1 MPRVFEPLIEKSG
14 PLGKKKKGCIRR
26 CRSGKKSVDLLL
38 SIASFG
44 EPPEEHP
51 TKVPGKQSNR
61 SKFIGEDLLE
71 WSGEKVELSNAKNCV
86 VKRVS
91 ERNRSSE
98 VARVSTEEIAR
109 ARKKYLKAS
118 RHALALD
125 TRILDLPST
134 NLSITNHFQEFLRT
148 LAVRGAPPCM
158 LSVTIPDPHKKSRLA
173 LGTTES
179 GSTKTIAFASGVGIQ
194 TRILSQTDDMNNI
207 VPVVIP
213 ANKTADSIVV
223 AVPNAL
229 TAEHSWTLLSEM
241 GKNPCYSVYN
251 FFVLFSIEL

>member
-26 CRSGKKSVDLLL
+26 RRSGKTIRDLLP

-44 EPPEEHP
+44 EAPEELP
-51 TKVPGKQSNR
+51 TTDRAKQSKT

-71 WSGEKVELSNAKNCV
+71 WSGKKVERSNEKNCEQN
-86 VKRVS
+86 RVS
-91 ERNRSSE
+91 KKKRSNE
-98 VARVSTEEIAR
+98 AARVSTEEIAR
-109 ARKKYLKAS
+109 ARKKYLTSS

-125 TRILDLPST
+125 TRISDLPST
-134 NLSITNHFQEFLRT
+134 TLSITDHFQEFLRT
-148 LAVRGAPPCM
+148 LVVRGAPPCI
-158 LSVTIPDPHKKSRLA
+158 LSVTIPDRHKKSRLA

-194 TRILSQTDDMNNI
+194 TRILSQDEEMNNI

-213 ANKTADSIVV
+213 ANKTQDSIVV

-229 TAEHSWTLLSEM
+229 TAEHSWTLLSEI
-241 GKNPCYSVYN
+241 G
-251 FFVLFSIEL
+251 